1 MLDKDYEYK
10 VHDKVHYKEQQCKHD
25 PSKVAVKAGKYIRIG
40 GYQGSDSDV

>member
-10 VHDKVHYKEQQCKHD
+10 VHDKEQQCKHD